1 MGKNNITQGQANST
15 GMPPDQKVNKA
26 EELTCLYKH
35 ANAAQDSQ
43 GSPFC
48 CCQHFHSNFC
58 NKHYRGS
65 VSNLRQDGP

>member
-1 MGKNNITQGQANST
+1 MLGKNDITQGQANST

-43 GSPFC
+43 GSPFLLLSAFSLKFL
-48 CCQHFHSNFC
+48 Q
-58 NKHYRGS
+58 
-65 VSNLRQDGP
+65 